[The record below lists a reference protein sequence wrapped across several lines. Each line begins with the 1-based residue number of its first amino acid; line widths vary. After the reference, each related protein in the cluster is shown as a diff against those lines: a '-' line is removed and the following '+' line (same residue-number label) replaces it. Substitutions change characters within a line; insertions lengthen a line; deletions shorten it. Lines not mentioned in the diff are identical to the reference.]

1 MRTFYKEVAELVT
14 VRLVNTT
21 QKKTEQKLKKVY
33 IIT

>member
-1 MRTFYKEVAELVT
+1 MRTFYKRGGGAGDG
-14 VRLVNTT
+14 RLVNTT